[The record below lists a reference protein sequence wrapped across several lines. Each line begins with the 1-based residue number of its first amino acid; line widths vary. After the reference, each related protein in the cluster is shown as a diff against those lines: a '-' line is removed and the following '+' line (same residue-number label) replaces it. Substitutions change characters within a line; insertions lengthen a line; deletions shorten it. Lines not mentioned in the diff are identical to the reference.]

1 MIINTCSGAISF
13 AKELENESAKFY
25 KDLSERYSKDQDLFL
40 SFAKEN
46 GEYMIQIERAYYGV
60 ITDAIEGCFAFNIN
74 PEDYALKTELT
85 GSGDYSEAVGR
96 AIEIEEKII
105 KFYSDAAEQSK
116 SLMADVPRAF
126 KMVVKRRG
134 NRLSALKSLLP
145 PHPPFSPQGRGEKG
159 GV

>member
-25 KDLSERYSKDQDLFL
+25 ENLSQKFGKDKDLFL

-46 GEYMIQIERAYYGV
+46 GEYIIQIERAYYGV
-60 ITDAIEGCFAFNIN
+60 ITDAIEGCFAFNI
-74 PEDYALKTELT
+74 DTQKYKFKTELAEKV
-85 GSGDYSEAVGR
+85 SYSEALTK

-105 KFYSDAAEQSK
+105 KFYSEAAEQSK

-126 KMVVKRRG
+126 KMVVKKRS
-134 NRLSALKSLLP
+134 NRYSTLKSL
-145 PHPPFSPQGRGEKG
+145 FSKKE
-159 GV
+159 